1 MRVRLVLVA
10 SLVLVLLLGTG
21 VARASIKIYESSEA
35 ATLLGEVGKG
45 KCKVKRTSSGRVF
58 HGGGKTTNGAYTLD
72 VDIYSFKG
80 FGPDYNV
87 PYGVI
92 DPTVDVEGVG
102 NALDYSNNYPFPGGQ
117 PPGGAGAIAFG
128 KRGARLGLGIYAL
141 PNADYS
147 QGVVLAGHMKCLYP
161 RKRR

>member
-1 MRVRLVLVA
+1 LRARLVLIA
-10 SLVLVLLLGTG
+10 SLLVLLLGAGT
-21 VARASIKIYESSEA
+21 ARAAVKIYQSDEA
-35 ATLLGEVGKG
+35 ATFLGEIGKG
-45 KCKVKRTSSGRVF
+45 KCKVKRTNAGRVF

-80 FGPDYNV
+80 FGPDYLV

-92 DPTVDVEGVG
+92 DPTVSVEGVG

-117 PPGGAGAIAFG
+117 PPGGAGGIAFG
-128 KRGARLGLGIYAL
+128 KGGARLGLGIYAL
-141 PNADYS
+141 PNSDYS

-161 RKRR
+161 KR